1 MGRLIFLGTG
11 DPFNYERAQTILA
24 LPLAGGETMLVDTSS
39 GTTVLR
45 QLHDA
50 GIPPESVR
58 HIFISH
64 RHFDHIGGLPPL
76 LTSLVS
82 LPDAGVTV
90 YSLPTTVR
98 AARRLLEVTIPGVE
112 DWLGPRLRWQGVKAG
127 EAITIDGIDVTPFR
141 VQHGLECVGFR
152 FAQDE
157 RVAVFTADTRP
168 CPSTVKYAR
177 HAELLI
183 HEVYALD
190 DQAEQAHF
198 FGHSTA
204 ADAGRAARAARVRR
218 LILTH
223 FRASAFVDLEALR
236 AEAASQFDGSVDL
249 ACDLCETE
257 F

>member
-1 MGRLIFLGTG
+1 MGRLSFLGTG

-24 LPLAGGETMLVDTSS
+24 FPLAGGETMLVDTSS
-39 GTTVLR
+39 GTNVLR
-45 QLHDA
+45 QLHEA
-50 GIPPESVR
+50 RIPLESVR
-58 HIFISH
+58 HIFVSH

-76 LTSLVS
+76 LTTLVS
-82 LPDAGVTV
+82 LPGANVTV

-98 AARRLLEVTIPGVE
+98 AARRLLELTIPGVE
-112 DWLGPRLRWQGVKAG
+112 DWLGPRLRWQGLKAG
-127 EAITIDGIDVTPFR
+127 EPIAIDGIEVTPFR
-141 VQHGLECVGFR
+141 VQHGLECIGFR
-152 FAQDE
+152 FVQGD

-168 CPSTVKYAR
+168 CPNMVKYAR

-204 ADAGRAARAARVRR
+204 ADAGRAAREARVRR
-218 LILTH
+218 LTLTH
-223 FRASAFVDLEALR
+223 FRASAFIDPEALR
-236 AEAASQFDGSVDL
+236 AEAEAHFDGPVDL
-249 ACDLCETE
+249 ARDLCETE